1 MRHKEYS
8 SREGMM
14 PHKKNKR
21 KNFKQLLAKYLDIK
35 GLDIIIVLE
44 DGKEIELYKNRSI
57 IDDMIVTFDVNNG
70 EKKIPL
76 SRVKHVD
83 LYAA

>member
-1 MRHKEYS
+1 
-8 SREGMM
+8 MM

>member
-1 MRHKEYS
+1 
-8 SREGMM
+8 MM

-70 EKKIPL
+70 ERKIPL

>member
-1 MRHKEYS
+1 
-8 SREGMM
+8 M
-14 PHKKNKR
+14 PHKRQKR
-21 KNFKQLLAKYLDIK
+21 KNFKQLLEKYLDIK

-44 DGKEIELYKNRSI
+44 DGREIELYKNRSI

-70 EKKIPL
+70 ERKIPI
-76 SRVKHVD
+76 SRIKHVD

>member
-1 MRHKEYS
+1 
-8 SREGMM
+8 M

-21 KNFKQLLAKYLDIK
+21 KNFKQLLEKYLDIK
-35 GLDIIIVLE
+35 GLDIIIILE

-57 IDDMIVTFDVNNG
+57 IDDMIVTFDVDNG
-70 EKKIPL
+70 EKKIPI
-76 SRVKHVD
+76 SRIKSVD

>member
-1 MRHKEYS
+1 
-8 SREGMM
+8 M

-21 KNFKQLLAKYLDIK
+21 KNFKQLLEKYLDIK
-35 GLDIIIVLE
+35 GLDIIIILE

-57 IDDMIVTFDVNNG
+57 IDDMIVTFDVDNG
-70 EKKIPL
+70 ERKIPI
-76 SRVKHVD
+76 SRIKSVD